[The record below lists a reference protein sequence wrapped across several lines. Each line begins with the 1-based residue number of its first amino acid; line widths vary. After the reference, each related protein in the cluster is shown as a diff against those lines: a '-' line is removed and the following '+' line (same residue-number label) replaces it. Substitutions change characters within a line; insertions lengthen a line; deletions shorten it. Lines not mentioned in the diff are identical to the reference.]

1 MSTEFVFEKATI
13 NSNDRGVY
21 LCIKLPFEAREPARE
36 FVADLKEGKQYVANL
51 HERKAKRSLDQNGYF
66 WTLCNQLSAVLK
78 MPPKDIYKEYVKDVG
93 GNYEIT
99 PIKAD
104 NVKHWV
110 EIWEAQG
117 IGFITEDMGDSKLK
131 GYRNIRNYYGSSTYD
146 KAQMSRL
153 LDLIIAD
160 CDENGIVTLTPE
172 EIAKLGEEGV

>member
-1 MSTEFVFEKATI
+1 MSTEFVFERVILSSSPEGMFLK
-13 NSNDRGVY
+13 
-21 LCIKLPFEAREPARE
+21 IKLPFESREAARN
-36 FVADLKEGKQYVANL
+36 FVDTYNRGQKYVCTLKQQ
-51 HERKAKRSLDQNGYF
+51 KAKRSLDQNGYF

-78 MPPKDIYKEYVKDVG
+78 MPPKDIYREYVKDVG

-117 IGFITEDMGDSKLK
+117 IGFIAEDMGESKIK
-131 GYRNIRNYYGSSTYD
+131 GYHNIRNYYGSSTYD
-146 KAQMSRL
+146 KAQMGRL

>member
-13 NSNDRGVY
+13 NANDRGVY

-36 FVADLKEGKQYVANL
+36 FVADLKEGKQYVATL

-78 MPPKDIYKEYVKDVG
+78 MPPKDIYREYVKDVG

-117 IGFITEDMGDSKLK
+117 IGFIAEDMGESKLHLCASHEWQ
-131 GYRNIRNYYGSSTYD
+131 YLYTRHRF
-146 KAQMSRL
+146 
-153 LDLIIAD
+153 
-160 CDENGIVTLTPE
+160 
-172 EIAKLGEEGV
+172 IAKLNDCLTCGQSFWNYKRLGQGVPCHI

>member
-1 MSTEFVFEKATI
+1 MTEFSFNEAKMTV
-13 NSNDRGVY
+13 NDSGVW
-21 LCIKLPFEAREPARE
+21 LQIRLPFASRQGVRD
-36 FVADLKEGKQYVANL
+36 FCDHLNKDKKYVATLKEN
-51 HERKAKRSLDQNGYF
+51 KAKRSLDQNAYF
-66 WTLCNQLSAVLK
+66 WTLCNRLSEALK
-78 MPPKDIYKEYVKDVG
+78 IPPKDIYREYIKDIG

-104 NVKHWV
+104 NVKNWV

-117 IGFITEDMGDSKLK
+117 LGFITEDMGDSKLK

-146 KAQMSRL
+146 KAQMGRL

-172 EIAKLGEEGV
+172 EIAKLGEEGVR